1 MLNLCPEHR
10 EWCLRLPQD
19 QDRSMIL
26 KGHTRIAGRPGGQ
39 RHRAEPPCSV
49 LGSNI
54 DRDDDLAATPLRSP
68 EIEGVVSADR
78 RGQMI
83 ASAELHERTS
93 LAIVFGKDAGNSLL
107 IRWQAVIH
115 LRNQRDL
122 FLPAKAIR
130 QGLWQAVDIAC
141 LLLRP
146 CVATLAIQM
155 SIHGRWQ

>member
-1 MLNLCPEHR
+1 MLHLCPEHR
-10 EWCLRLPQD
+10 EWYLRLPQD
-19 QDRSMIL
+19 QDRSLIL
-26 KGHTRIAGRPGGQ
+26 KGHTRSAGHPGGQ

-78 RGQMI
+78 WGQLI
-83 ASAELHERTS
+83 APTELHERTS
-93 LAIVFGKDAGNSLL
+93 LAIIGSKDAGHPLL

-130 QGLWQAVDIAC
+130 QGLRQAVAIAC
-141 LLLRP
+141 LLLCP
-146 CVATLAIQM
+146 CVAAL
-155 SIHGRWQ
+155 